1 MTETL
6 NQSINI
12 LPLNMFSLIGCQ
24 VKTSSYLV
32 YDYSAYLNLYFWILD
47 QFKITRFLR
56 FKVHN
61 WRNYIKTN
69 LLI

>member
-24 VKTSSYLV
+24 EKTSSYLV
-32 YDYSAYLNLYFWILD
+32 YDYSGYLNLYFWILD
-47 QFKITRFLR
+47 QFKISRFL
-56 FKVHN
+56 KK
-61 WRNYIKTN
+61 I
-69 LLI
+69 